1 MCACWALHKF
11 PNLRIREGASPA
23 FPVPHWLSQST
34 CLLAQLPPKTQFCK
48 DVMSS
53 KGTCCDLMLKLW
65 TTSTSNLHGVWPL
78 PRTAVFPLKIKIYSA
93 ALGRWVQGLGTV
105 GLMLLL
111 LAPSPQQWM
120 TQASDAT
127 PLTNSLSA
135 LYVKRRS
142 EKPMGAG
149 YPINPSVL

>member
-1 MCACWALHKF
+1 MCVLAGHCTNSRTLESERAL
-11 PNLRIREGASPA
+11 R
-23 FPVPHWLSQST
+23 PHFLFHTDFQST
-34 CLLAQLPPKTQFCK
+34 CLWAQLPPKTQFCK

-78 PRTAVFPLKIKIYSA
+78 PRTAMFPLKIQICSA
-93 ALGRWVQGLGTV
+93 ALGRWVQGLGTA

-111 LAPSPQQWM
+111 LAPSPQQWI
-120 TQASDAT
+120 TQASGAT
-127 PLTNSLSA
+127 SLANSLSA
-135 LYVKRRS
+135 APVKRRS

-149 YPINPSVL
+149 YPINPPVL